1 MSPTSSPPPTP
12 AARDLLGRPLSGVEQ
27 RVLAAYEGLKALLK
41 EDLPPCAAANV
52 KEAIASLWQVVND
65 LALASDRPD
74 V

>member
-1 MSPTSSPPPTP
+1 MTPTSST
-12 AARDLLGRPLSGVEQ
+12 AAKDLLGRPLTGVEQ
-27 RVLAAYEGLKALLK
+27 RLLAAYEGLKTLLR

-52 KEAIASLWQVVND
+52 KEAIAALWQVVND